1 MIECSLLLRATSITH
16 SMIVREKSQGS
27 SLPRDRT
34 GAGLFLAD
42 WRSMHHFDRD
52 VPGADLSSFER
63 LQLDMS
69 DMGSVELQ
77 AESHPGGS
85 LTFSMNNN
93 NNDNNG
99 IISSLHSWPS
109 PAH

>member
-1 MIECSLLLRATSITH
+1 
-16 SMIVREKSQGS
+16 
-27 SLPRDRT
+27 
-34 GAGLFLAD
+34 
-42 WRSMHHFDRD
+42 MHHFDRD

-93 NNDNNG
+93 DNNG
-99 IISSLHSWPS
+99 IISSLAGPS